1 MACRAEKLEA
11 IAQKK
16 VHGTQ
21 LRLSM
26 VLENQTYWR
35 IKIVWY
41 RRLVK
46 FNPTPTKDPTCI
58 GILRS
63 SLSSPLPSGTRTRE

>member
-1 MACRAEKLEA
+1 MEWTGGVPKIMACRAEKLEA

-35 IKIVWY
+35 IKIVW
-41 RRLVK
+41 
-46 FNPTPTKDPTCI
+46 
-58 GILRS
+58 
-63 SLSSPLPSGTRTRE
+63 